1 MSTNSTTEAEY
12 SIDVGALRIAHT
24 YAEALLNA
32 AEKQGKASEVIDEL
46 DWLVHSLLQSN
57 PQFALFLDSRA
68 IGRDKKKA
76 VLQKTFGG
84 RSSEIILNFLFV
96 LNAHDRLD
104 LLQAV
109 LIEAREIHEKRTG
122 KVRVEVR
129 TAVPLPADQLE
140 QLTRLLRDSL
150 KKEPVVNIR
159 VDADL
164 LGGIV
169 VRVGDWLHDASVQT
183 RLETLKKQLIERSS
197 YEIQSRRDRFCS
209 ANGN

>member
-1 MSTNSTTEAEY
+1 MSTNGTSEAEY
-12 SIDVGALRIAHT
+12 SIDVGALRIAHA

-32 AEKQGKASEVIDEL
+32 AERQGQAADVIEEL
-46 DWLVHSLLQSN
+46 DSFVHLLATN
-57 PQFALFLDSRA
+57 PQMALFLDSRA
-68 IGRDKKKA
+68 IGRDKKKGA
-76 VLQKTFGG
+76 IQKIFSG
-84 RSSEIILNFLFV
+84 RASDVFLNFLFV

-104 LLQAV
+104 LFRAV
-109 LIEAREIHEKRTG
+109 LVEAREIYEKRTG

-140 QLTRLLRDSL
+140 QLTRLLRDAL
-150 KKEPVVNIR
+150 KKEPVVNVR

-169 VRVGDWLHDASVQT
+169 VRVGDWLHDASVRT
-183 RLETLKKQLIERSS
+183 RLETLKTQLIERSS